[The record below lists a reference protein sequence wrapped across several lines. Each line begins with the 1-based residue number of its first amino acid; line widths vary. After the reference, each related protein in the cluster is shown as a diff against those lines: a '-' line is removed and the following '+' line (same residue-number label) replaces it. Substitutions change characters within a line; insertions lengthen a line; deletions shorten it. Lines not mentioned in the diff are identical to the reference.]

1 MNRTCLPA
9 AVKADKKFSNRLVM
23 DCTILYYDSYYHH
36 HQVKIILTYYQL
48 LTPSWLHNHSTIT
61 GPHSLNP
68 QCLVFLPST
77 VANQQ
82 LLQVQ
87 LVHSTKCPI

>member
-23 DCTILYYDSYYHH
+23 DCTILYYDSYRH

-68 QCLVFLPST
+68 QCLEFLPST

-82 LLQVQ
+82 LLQV
-87 LVHSTKCPI
+87 